1 MCGIVGAI
9 AERNVTEILLEGL
22 KRLEYRGYDSA
33 GIALLAYDKRS
44 IKVHKTA
51 GKVKKLAEQVQGKSL
66 RGQIGIAHTRWAT
79 HGKPT
84 NTNAHP
90 HSSGRQIAIVHNGII
105 ENFEKLRDKLI
116 KAGYK
121 FATPTDSEVIAHLI
135 HFERRGN
142 QSSLFDATQKAV
154 KRLEGAYGICVADAA
169 TPEELI
175 VARSGS
181 PLVIGVGIG
190 ENFVASDPHAL
201 GQVTDQFVYLEEGDV
216 ARVTRDN
223 YEIWHNGKQIKRKIS
238 TVAGRSSDSDKGTY
252 KHFMLKEI
260 YEQPAVIRDTLD
272 GRVSNNKV
280 LENAFGVRAPGI
292 FDKVKHVQ
300 FVACGTSYHACHVA
314 KYWLESIARMECS
327 VDIASDYRYRDII
340 VPNGSLL
347 VTVSQSGET
356 ADSLA
361 ALRYAKTLPYTAYLA
376 ICNIATSSLVR
387 ESDFSLLTMAGHE
400 VGVASTKAFTAQLAV
415 LLILTIALGRRHG
428 LTPRKEAAL
437 VRDLNRLPDLIESTL
452 SLNKDIRKMSRQF
465 ADKQHSLFLGRG
477 IQYPIAKEGALK
489 LKEISYIHAEAYPSG
504 ELKHGPLAL
513 VDENMPVI
521 AVAPNDD
528 LLEKLRANL
537 SEVSARGGK
546 LYVFSD
552 ESVNY
557 QGDKNC
563 KVIHV
568 PATPDILD
576 PIVFTIPLQL
586 LSYHVAI
593 VKGTDVD
600 QPRNLAKSVTVE

>member
-1 MCGIVGAI
+1 MCGIVGAV

-33 GIALLAYDKRS
+33 GIALLASDKTLV
-44 IKVHKTA
+44 KVHKTA
-51 GKVKKLAEQVQGKSL
+51 GKVNKLAEQVEGRAL
-66 RGQIGIAHTRWAT
+66 RGQTGIAHTRWAT
-79 HGKPT
+79 HGRPT

-90 HSSGRQIAIVHNGII
+90 HSSGGRIAIVHNGII
-105 ENFEKLRDKLI
+105 ENFEKLRDKLVS
-116 KAGYK
+116 AGYK
-121 FATPTDSEVIAHLI
+121 FATQTDSEVIAHLI
-135 HFERRGN
+135 HFELKESR
-142 QSSLFDATQKAV
+142 SSLFEATQKAI
-154 KRLEGAYGICVADAA
+154 KRLKGAYGICVADAA
-169 TPEELI
+169 TPEQLI

-201 GQVTDQFVYLEEGDV
+201 GQVTDQFVYLEEGDI
-216 ARVTRDN
+216 ARITRQS
-223 YEIWHNGKQIKRKIS
+223 YAIWHNGKQTKRKIS
-238 TVAGRSSDSDKGTY
+238 TVAGSSSDGDKGVY

-272 GRVSNNKV
+272 GRISKNRV
-280 LENAFGVRAPGI
+280 LENAFGVKAPGI
-292 FDKVKHVQ
+292 FDKVEHVQ

-314 KYWLESIARMECS
+314 KYWLESIARIECS

-347 VTVSQSGET
+347 VAVSQSGET

-376 ICNIATSSLVR
+376 ICNVATSSLVR
-387 ESDFSLLTMAGHE
+387 ESDFSLLTMAGRE

-428 LTPRKEAAL
+428 LTPRKETAL
-437 VRDLNRLPDLIESTL
+437 VKELNRLPDLIESTL
-452 SLNKDIRKMSRQF
+452 SLNTDIRKMSRQF
-465 ADKQHSLFLGRG
+465 ADKHHSLFLGRG

-528 LLEKLRANL
+528 LLEKLRTNL
-537 SEVSARGGK
+537 AEVSARGGK

-568 PATPDILD
+568 PASPDVLD